1 MQNKKYTYLIYF
13 IAAVIAATL
22 AIQVYWNF
30 KNYQAGKQQLINEVQ
45 ASLDNA
51 VNDYYTILAKK
62 NTVGIN
68 FENDS
73 SANPFENPKIDSLIR
88 SIDKS
93 SKGFKGLDSI
103 KNGQIDNI
111 TVLKASKN
119 DSFFREKKTQNLILN
134 KKYRDSGIQI
144 KNLTRHQSLK
154 LQTDSVPNWK
164 IFASQIIVSIKEDT
178 IETTK
183 MDSLIR
189 QELSRKNLDIDYGIL
204 FIAKDSTVQKVN
216 PEIVQPKSLKTSS
229 ASKLLPD
236 NSSLDIYFT
245 NISRVILKR
254 NLLGI
259 LLSAL
264 LVASVIACLLFLLNI
279 IKRQK
284 QLAEVKNDLISNI
297 THEFKTPIATISVA
311 LEGIKNFNTEN
322 DPVKTGNY
330 VNTSANQLNKLS
342 MMVEKLLETAT
353 LDGDDLSLNIEAIS
367 LNELLQNLI
376 NKHQTLAPQKSFRF
390 QYPENDIILNAD
402 LFHLENALNNLLD
415 NAVKYGGEIISVA
428 LKSSAQGVLIEV
440 ADSGNTLGKTEAK
453 QLFEKFY
460 RVPKGNTHDVKGFG
474 IGLYYT
480 KKIIE
485 KHGGSINVVTAPQ
498 TTFKIELPH
507 G

>member
-13 IAAVIAATL
+13 IAAVIVATL

-30 KNYQAGKQQLINEVQ
+30 KNYNAGKQQLINEVQ
-45 ASLDNA
+45 TSLD
-51 VNDYYTILAKK
+51 LAIDNYFIDLAEK
-62 NTVGIN
+62 NTVGLAYNGDIFN
-68 FENDS
+68 N
-73 SANPFENPKIDSLIR
+73 
-88 SIDKS
+88 
-93 SKGFKGLDSI
+93 KGLDTITKRLDISTEGLSGLDSI
-103 KNGQIDNI
+103 NPEDLHDI
-111 TVLKASKN
+111 
-119 DSFFREKKTQNLILN
+119 
-134 KKYRDSGIQI
+134 
-144 KNLTRHQSLK
+144 
-154 LQTDSVPNWK
+154 K
-164 IFASQIIVSIKEDT
+164 IFRGTRALHLDTLTSRQQITSED
-178 IETTK
+178 
-183 MDSLIR
+183 
-189 QELSRKNLDIDYGIL
+189 RKNLVKSFL
-204 FIAKDSTVQKVN
+204 N
-216 PEIVQPKSLKTSS
+216 PRHTDSLKGKFALANRIIISITTDSLEIPEMNNYIKEQLDQKNLELEFGYRFLKKNGTDQSYNLKKTDTTALKAEAKSGYLPNKSS
-229 ASKLLPD
+229 
-236 NSSLDIYFT
+236 FT
-245 NISRVILKR
+245 LYYDNISGTVWQR

-259 LLSAL
+259 LLSAV

-311 LEGIKNFNTEN
+311 LEGIKNFNTAN

-376 NKHQTLAPQKSFRF
+376 NRHQTLAPQKSFTF
-390 QYPENDIILNAD
+390 QHPENDIILHAD

-415 NAVKYGGEIISVA
+415 NAVKYGGERISVT
-428 LKSSAQGVLIEV
+428 LKSTAQGVLIEV
-440 ADSGNTLGKTEAK
+440 ADSGNMLGKTEAK

-485 KHGGSINVVTAPQ
+485 KHGGSIIVATTPQ

>member
-45 ASLDNA
+45 SSLD
-51 VNDYYTILAKK
+51 LAIDNYFIDLAEK
-62 NTVGIN
+62 NTVGLAYDGDILN
-68 FENDS
+68 N
-73 SANPFENPKIDSLIR
+73 
-88 SIDKS
+88 
-93 SKGFKGLDSI
+93 KGLDTITKRLDFSTDGLSGLDSI
-103 KNGQIDNI
+103 NPEDLHEIKIFRGLRALNIDTLASSIKITSDDRKDVVESFLNPRNTDSLKGKFALANRIIISITTDSIEIPEMNRYIREQLDQKKLDLDYAYRFLKKNGTNQPYN
-111 TVLKASKN
+111 
-119 DSFFREKKTQNLILN
+119 LN
-134 KKYRDSGIQI
+134 KID
-144 KNLTRHQSLK
+144 TTA
-154 LQTDSVPNWK
+154 LQAEAKSAYLPNK
-164 IFASQIIVSIKEDT
+164 SNFTLYYS
-178 IETTK
+178 
-183 MDSLIR
+183 
-189 QELSRKNLDIDYGIL
+189 N
-204 FIAKDSTVQKVN
+204 IAGTVWQ
-216 PEIVQPKSLKTSS
+216 
-229 ASKLLPD
+229 
-236 NSSLDIYFT
+236 
-245 NISRVILKR
+245 R

-311 LEGIKNFNTEN
+311 LEGIKNFNTKN

-353 LDGDDLSLNIEAIS
+353 LDGDDLSLNIEAIN

-376 NKHQTLAPQKSFRF
+376 NKHQTLAPQKNFRF
-390 QYPENDIILNAD
+390 QHPENGIILNAD
-402 LFHLENALNNLLD
+402 PFHLENALNNLLD
-415 NAVKYGGEIISVA
+415 NAVKYGGEIISVT
-428 LKSSAQGVLIEV
+428 LKSVAKEVIIEV
-440 ADSGNTLGKTEAK
+440 ADSGNTLGRAEAK

-485 KHGGSINVVTAPQ
+485 KHGGSINVATAPQ

>member
-1 MQNKKYTYLIYF
+1 MTI
-13 IAAVIAATL
+13 TL
-22 AIQVYWNF
+22 AIQVYWNY
-30 KNYQAGKQQLINEVQ
+30 KNFQAGKQQLINEVQ
-45 ASLDNA
+45 SSLDLAIDN
-51 VNDYYTILAKK
+51 YYIDLAEK
-62 NTVGIN
+62 NTVGLAYDGEIFN
-68 FENDS
+68 N
-73 SANPFENPKIDSLIR
+73 
-88 SIDKS
+88 
-93 SKGFKGLDSI
+93 KGLDTITKRLDFSADGLAGLDSLKPDDLHDIKIFRGVRSLKFDTLATRIKITSNDRKDLVESFLNPRNTDSLKGKFALANRIIISI
-103 KNGQIDNI
+103 TTDSLELDKMNEYLREQLDQKKLNLDFGYRFEKKDDTDQSYNLNKID
-111 TVLKASKN
+111 TTALKAEAKSGYLPN
-119 DSFFREKKTQNLILN
+119 KTNFTL
-134 KKYRDSGIQI
+134 Y
-144 KNLTRHQSLK
+144 
-154 LQTDSVPNWK
+154 
-164 IFASQIIVSIKEDT
+164 
-178 IETTK
+178 
-183 MDSLIR
+183 
-189 QELSRKNLDIDYGIL
+189 YGN
-204 FIAKDSTVQKVN
+204 IAGTVWQ
-216 PEIVQPKSLKTSS
+216 
-229 ASKLLPD
+229 
-236 NSSLDIYFT
+236 
-245 NISRVILKR
+245 R
-254 NLLGI
+254 NLLGM
-259 LLSAL
+259 LLSTV

-376 NKHQTLAPQKSFRF
+376 NKHQTLAAQKRFRF
-390 QYPENDIILNAD
+390 QHPENDIILNAD

-415 NAVKYGGEIISVA
+415 NAVKYGGESISVT

-485 KHGGSINVVTAPQ
+485 KHGGSINVVTTPQ